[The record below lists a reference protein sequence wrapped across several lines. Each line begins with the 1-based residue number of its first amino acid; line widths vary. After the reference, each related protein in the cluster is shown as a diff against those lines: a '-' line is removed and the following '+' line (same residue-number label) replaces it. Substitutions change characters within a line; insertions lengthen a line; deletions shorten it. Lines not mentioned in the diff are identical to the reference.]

1 MFVNE
6 CGARVGEG
14 TFTPKYG
21 PSHYYRIQG
30 GGEAVK
36 NQRFA
41 GSAPIFLCNRTN
53 KYIING
59 SYSTLTQLTS
69 VEINYIV
76 LMDLSSIL
84 ILPLHWYL
92 LWALLIP
99 ICLTV
104 IPPKP
109 YRAYVSSILLF
120 PILIKA
126 QWFYKI
132 DETNNNASI
141 ALMLQGVFIN
151 LFFYTFNLFFIVK
164 YPELTDYRLGVESLE
179 DVKKLRPCTW
189 KKFNWC
195 LHRSI
200 WGSLVGTSWNWG
212 PRSLPSN
219 SSSQISFTNWLKSFV
234 VKYIIYDRML
244 WLFLRT
250 EFIQTRGW
258 GVEHVD
264 DFNLFDENAKIST
277 LNQLVIASCAVF
289 CIYFGIQT
297 IYDIMMFI
305 NVLLLRRYEFGEYLP
320 LFGSFNGNYTV
331 SSLWGNVWHKL
342 MYQLTVPHSKLIAGC
357 DYRAIHLNQP
367 PKYGTEKWRK
377 YLMFFLVFTF
387 TGIFHAMGTL
397 NMPWNL
403 GAGYNI
409 HAPYGEYLPK
419 WISRCF
425 YSFAFFQFQFFLIVL
440 EEFVQEAYKKFIN
453 VHLPKPI
460 LFIIGMT
467 WISISEVYLLLL
479 YLDEL
484 VKSGFDIRELV
495 IYY

>member
-1 MFVNE
+1 
-6 CGARVGEG
+6 
-14 TFTPKYG
+14 
-21 PSHYYRIQG
+21 
-30 GGEAVK
+30 
-36 NQRFA
+36 
-41 GSAPIFLCNRTN
+41 
-53 KYIING
+53 
-59 SYSTLTQLTS
+59 
-69 VEINYIV
+69 
-76 LMDLSSIL
+76 
-84 ILPLHWYL
+84 
-92 LWALLIP
+92 
-99 ICLTV
+99 
-104 IPPKP
+104 
-109 YRAYVSSILLF
+109 
-120 PILIKA
+120 
-126 QWFYKI
+126 
-132 DETNNNASI
+132 
-141 ALMLQGVFIN
+141 
-151 LFFYTFNLFFIVK
+151 
-164 YPELTDYRLGVESLE
+164 
-179 DVKKLRPCTW
+179 
-189 KKFNWC
+189 
-195 LHRSI
+195 
-200 WGSLVGTSWNWG
+200 WNWG

-320 LFGSFNGNYTV
+320 L
-331 SSLWGNVWHKL
+331 
-342 MYQLTVPHSKLIAGC
+342 
-357 DYRAIHLNQP
+357 
-367 PKYGTEKWRK
+367 
-377 YLMFFLVFTF
+377 
-387 TGIFHAMGTL
+387 
-397 NMPWNL
+397 
-403 GAGYNI
+403 
-409 HAPYGEYLPK
+409 
-419 WISRCF
+419 CF